1 MCQRPGRAWKFLRW
15 LHGSRLLLWAFLL
28 WLFLSF
34 RRDANKGGITHGR
47 GYNVRGWVILGLDW
61 DFVWN
66 TGLGTLKLGWAL
78 AWGRGTGTGTGTAC
92 CFSGCQNKVKNQ
104 MFLIS
109 TLTASWQRSINF
121 DNIFFLLHS
130 LAPRARR
137 NWKACVE
144 VMKSQ
149 SADRDTLPLRTH
161 SRHPDM
167 GHKKANELGARN
179 LLTGVVWL
187 PEKPKYVG
195 LCCLSLLVFM
205 GSQERVIA

>member
-66 TGLGTLKLGWAL
+66 SGLGTLKLGWAL
-78 AWGRGTGTGTGTAC
+78 ASGRGTGTGTGTAC

-121 DNIFFLLHS
+121 DNIFFFCPTRSLHA
-130 LAPRARR
+130 LEEIEKPAL
-137 NWKACVE
+137 
-144 VMKSQ
+144 KSWNL
-149 SADRDTLPLRTH
+149 SRLIETH
-161 SRHPDM
+161 SPYAHTPDIETW
-167 GHKKANELGARN
+167 GIKKQTN
-179 LLTGVVWL
+179 LAHQTCWQV
-187 PEKPKYVG
+187 
-195 LCCLSLLVFM
+195 
-205 GSQERVIA
+205 

>member
-78 AWGRGTGTGTGTAC
+78 AWGRGTGTGTGSAC

-121 DNIFFLLHS
+121 DNIFFFAPVARSTRSKKLKS
-130 LAPRARR
+130 LR
-137 NWKACVE
+137 WSHE
-144 VMKSQ
+144 IS
-149 SADRDTLPLRTH
+149 
-161 SRHPDM
+161 
-167 GHKKANELGARN
+167 
-179 LLTGVVWL
+179 
-187 PEKPKYVG
+187 VG
-195 LCCLSLLVFM
+195 W
-205 GSQERVIA
+205 